1 MQIEKIKLYA
11 FYDFDYV
18 GKGVKHTNTR
28 KSIRKAHRKMFVE
41 LLRIMS
47 SLFGEQTDE
56 I

>member
-1 MQIEKIKLYA
+1 MQLEKINFYY

-18 GKGVKHTNTR
+18 GKGVRHTNSK

-47 SLFGEQTDE
+47 SLFEGEE
-56 I
+56 

>member
-1 MQIEKIKLYA
+1 MQIEKTILYL

-18 GKGVKHTNTR
+18 GKGVRHTNSK

-47 SLFGEQTDE
+47 SL
-56 I
+56 